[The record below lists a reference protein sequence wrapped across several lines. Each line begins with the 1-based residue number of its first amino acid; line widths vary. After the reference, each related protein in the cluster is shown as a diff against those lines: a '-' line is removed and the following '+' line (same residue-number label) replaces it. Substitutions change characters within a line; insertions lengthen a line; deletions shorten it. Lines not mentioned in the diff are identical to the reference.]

1 MAIRKGQR
9 TLPKGTEAHRKTYNP
24 PTVRTSSSI
33 PSVSHRA
40 TIPGRQGPKGK

>member
-24 PTVRTSSSI
+24 PKVTSRSSI
-33 PSVSHRA
+33 PNQSHRA
-40 TIPGRQGPKGK
+40 VPGHKKGKK